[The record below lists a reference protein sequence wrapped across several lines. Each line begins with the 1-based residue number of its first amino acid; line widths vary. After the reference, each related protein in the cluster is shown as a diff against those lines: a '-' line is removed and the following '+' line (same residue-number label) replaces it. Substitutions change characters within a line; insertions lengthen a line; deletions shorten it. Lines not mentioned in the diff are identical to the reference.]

1 MPGPTAAL
9 TTLRPDLGGS
19 FLEFDLAMQASGF
32 IATQALPVITSAK
45 QTGPFGKIPIEQLL
59 QSPDTA
65 RAPGSGY
72 NRGHFTFS
80 TDTFATE
87 EHGWEEPVDDREA
100 EMYSDYFDAEQIAT
114 SRAMGFVLRAAE
126 ERAAS
131 LLFNST
137 TWSPTAITHEWN
149 DYTNATPVVDVEASV
164 QRVYAA
170 SGLWP
175 DTLIITRKVFRNL
188 RLCDEVR
195 SRISSSGAGSPA
207 RARDITVDMLSAVF
221 DLPKILVGGGTKNTA
236 NPGAAATLDGIWDDE
251 YAMVCKTADSNDIR
265 EPCVGRMIHW
275 QEDGSQVDGR
285 VETYRDETIRSD
297 VVRVRHDVDEKVL
310 YTEAADLLSNVTDPT
325 L

>member
-32 IATQALPVITSAK
+32 IGAQALPVITSAK
-45 QTGPFGKIPIEQLL
+45 QTGPFGKIPVEQLL
-59 QSPDTA
+59 QSPDTS

-72 NRGHFTFS
+72 SRGHFTFS

-100 EMYSDYFDAEQIAT
+100 QMYSDYFDAEQIAT
-114 SRAMGFVLRAAE
+114 ARAMGFVLRAAE

-131 LLFNST
+131 LLFNAST
-137 TWSPTAITHEWN
+137 WTPTAVTNEWD
-149 DYTNATPVVDVEASV
+149 DYANATPVQDVEAAV

-170 SGLWP
+170 SGLWAN
-175 DTLIITRKVFRNL
+175 TLIVSRKVFRNL
-188 RLCDEVR
+188 RMTDEVR
-195 SRISSSGAGSPA
+195 NRISSSGAGSPS
-207 RARDITVDMLSAVF
+207 RASDVTVDMLATVF

-251 YAMVCKTADSNDIR
+251 YAMVAKTADTSDIR
-265 EPCVGRMIHW
+265 EPCVGRIIHW
-275 QEDGSQVDGR
+275 QEDGSEIDGR

-310 YTEAADLLSNVTDPT
+310 YTEAAGLLSNITA
-325 L
+325 